1 MATRESNG
9 KNVAFYAL
17 NAKASATET
26 PHFVL
31 SKKEGETWTKT
42 DVGNEMFGIFLVS
55 AEIREK
61 ENKDKGTKFN
71 VFILTVQDEKETCE
85 LTLTHNSITYLLINS
100 LASDCNKLEEYSF
113 IVGKKQDGKYWNG
126 TCYVNIKNHSKSLQ
140 WHIDFKAAPRK
151 EPVMTPDPSDPS
163 KMIHLELNGAK
174 VWNDSKLKAFWE
186 NIFKSKIIGALGSG
200 NVPAPTP
207 PSSNTEQPP
216 VVFGTNEDDDGLPF

>member
-71 VFILTVQDEKETCE
+71 VFVLTVQDEKETCE

-186 NIFKSKIIGALGSG
+186 NIFKSKIIAALGG
-200 NVPAPTP
+200 PTP
-207 PSSNTEQPP
+207 SRDEKQEHATETAKPDLQ
-216 VVFGTNEDDDGLPF
+216 GSADQDDLPF